1 MSSSDSLRPSR
12 SGRRCRRSSPPM
24 VSIAEDNS
32 GNNDGGSAA
41 GCQHYKRKCKFYTPC
56 CRKTY
61 QCRFCHDSSENHV
74 LRGDDVTKVVCA
86 NCGHKQGVE
95 QTCQNC
101 GTIFGRYFC
110 YECKL
115 FDDED
120 KAQFHCDGCGICRIG
135 GRENFFHCVTC
146 NMCLPTHLEGKHKCI
161 ENLSRANCP
170 ICQED
175 IHTSREPSQIPPC
188 HHLIHKSCFDQLV
201 RSGHY
206 FCPVCAHSLTDMTE
220 MWKIYDQ
227 NIAETPL
234 PRVYQNLYA
243 EIYCRDCLSTSTSLF
258 HILGIKCKHCKGYNT
273 VRERGPLMRKQ
284 GENDFCEADLTEDD
298 VIARSGASDGEAS
311 SSLSTS
317 ELDRSPTQNLNS
329 VDNSTDDGNNVVE
342 EDEEEPAGGGASPPP
357 LPSSSSTDVAM
368 ADEDASVPILRS
380 SAQEW
385 DDASMA
391 STSSDK

>member
-1 MSSSDSLRPSR
+1 
-12 SGRRCRRSSPPM
+12 M
-24 VSIAEDNS
+24 VSIAEDKS
-32 GNNDGGSAA
+32 GKDGADSSAGGDGA
-41 GCQHYKRKCKFYTPC
+41 TGCQHYKRKCKFYTPC

-61 QCRFCHDSSENHV
+61 QCRFCHDANEDHV

-135 GRENFFHCVTC
+135 GRENFFHCATC

-175 IHTSREPSQIPPC
+175 IHTSREPSRIPPC

-243 EIYCRDCLSTSTSLF
+243 EIYCRDCLRTSTSLF
-258 HILGIKCKHCKGYNT
+258 HILGIRCKHCKGYNT
-273 VRERGPLMRKQ
+273 VRERGPLMRKR
-284 GENDFCEADLTEDD
+284 GGDDFCEADLTEDD

-311 SSLSTS
+311 PHSSSSSSTS
-317 ELDRSPTQNLNS
+317 ELDSSPQNLNGRAIEALN
-329 VDNSTDDGNNVVE
+329 NSTG
-342 EDEEEPAGGGASPPP
+342 EDQEPASEGASS
-357 LPSSSSTDVAM
+357 LLSRDRTSSSSDVAV
-368 ADEDASVPILRS
+368 ADEDASAPLLRS
-380 SAQEW
+380 STQDW
-385 DDASMA
+385 DESSVA